1 MWQSRQHE
9 VVPLIFR
16 LRISGLLSFNTSMQ
30 PSVNDCNDM
39 SSVFVWYVF
48 HPCIVL
54 DNERSR
60 FQDSNTPQLYRSPAH
75 WAAHKH

>member
-39 SSVFVWYVF
+39 SSVFVWYVS
-48 HPCIVL
+48 IRVL
-54 DNERSR
+54 FWIMNDP
-60 FQDSNTPQLYRSPAH
+60 DSKTPIRHTVVSQRTGQRTSIE
-75 WAAHKH
+75 